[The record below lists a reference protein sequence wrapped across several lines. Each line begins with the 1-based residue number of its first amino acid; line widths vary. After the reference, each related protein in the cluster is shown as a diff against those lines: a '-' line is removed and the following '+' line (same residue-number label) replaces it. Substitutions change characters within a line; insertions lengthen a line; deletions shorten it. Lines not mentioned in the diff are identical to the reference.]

1 MILQFKFYLRE
12 LWKKITKYYAMSY
25 LLSTHPIFFTNPLL
39 NCIMEKNTNIQ
50 NSTFFSSS
58 FNNNNKKIK
67 KGENITEKIKNQ
79 RPKSA
84 RRLEK
89 ASDKA

>member
-1 MILQFKFYLRE
+1 MFDNTKSKFPNNHSVNHILPP
-12 LWKKITKYYAMSY
+12 
-25 LLSTHPIFFTNPLL
+25 HPIFFTNPLL
-39 NCIMEKNTNIQ
+39 NCIMEKNTNLQ
-50 NSTFFSSS
+50 NSSFFESS

>member
-1 MILQFKFYLRE
+1 
-12 LWKKITKYYAMSY
+12 
-25 LLSTHPIFFTNPLL
+25 
-39 NCIMEKNTNIQ
+39 MEKNTNLQ
-50 NSTFFSSS
+50 NSSFFASS

>member
-1 MILQFKFYLRE
+1 
-12 LWKKITKYYAMSY
+12 
-25 LLSTHPIFFTNPLL
+25 
-39 NCIMEKNTNIQ
+39 MEKNTNLQ
-50 NSTFFSSS
+50 NSSFFASS

-67 KGENITEKIKNQ
+67 KGENITEEIKNQ
-79 RPKSA
+79 RLKSA